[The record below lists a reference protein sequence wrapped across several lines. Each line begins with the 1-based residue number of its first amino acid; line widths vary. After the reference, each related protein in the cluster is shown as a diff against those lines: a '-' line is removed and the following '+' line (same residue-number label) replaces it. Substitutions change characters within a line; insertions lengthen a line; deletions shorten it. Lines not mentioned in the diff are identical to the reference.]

1 METFNDFMRRA
12 FSCIAVRDHL
22 AYAHHTQAS
31 RRSRRAPWMR
41 TKRCA
46 NIHYLHVLCS
56 RSQETGY
63 IMVRH
68 PLFRPSL
75 THLPS
80 LQARR
85 SIFGFFTRRMYISY
99 LKLSPTGVRKLQDLY
114 LAWCT
119 KKRMPN
125 SYSDHDKSF
134 FTKNS
139 ILIFR
144 TSDDNRAYAVSDPLE
159 M

>member
-1 METFNDFMRRA
+1 
-12 FSCIAVRDHL
+12 
-22 AYAHHTQAS
+22 
-31 RRSRRAPWMR
+31 
-41 TKRCA
+41 
-46 NIHYLHVLCS
+46 
-56 RSQETGY
+56 
-63 IMVRH
+63 
-68 PLFRPSL
+68 
-75 THLPS
+75 
-80 LQARR
+80 
-85 SIFGFFTRRMYISY
+85 MYISY

-139 ILIFR
+139 ILMFR
-144 TSDDNRAYAVSDPLE
+144 TLDDNRAYAVSDPLE